1 MTELAFL
8 RLLAYTWIGVAA
20 VTFAALL
27 FITAPY
33 GRHNR
38 GGFGP
43 QMDATL
49 GWIVMEAPAPLLMVV
64 FFLLAPPTVWAS
76 PALVFL
82 LLWLLHYLQRT
93 FVWPLRRRQWATT
106 LPVFIAATA
115 VLFNGVNAYLN
126 GRWLFN
132 LVPVYPWSWVA
143 DPRFLIGVAVFLAG
157 FAINLHADEVLLRL
171 KRAGAGYQIPRGG
184 LYRWVS
190 CPNYLGEMLEWTG
203 WALATWSLPGLVFAV
218 WTAANLAPRALSNH
232 RWYREKFADYPAERR
247 AFIPFVL

>member
-1 MTELAFL
+1 MTELELL
-8 RLLAYTWIGVAA
+8 RIVSWAWIGVGVIVAI
-20 VTFAALL
+20 ALL
-27 FITAPY
+27 FIVAPY

-43 QMDATL
+43 QLDATA
-49 GWIVMEAPAPLLMVV
+49 GWILIEAPAPLLMLG
-64 FFLLAPPTVWAS
+64 FFLAAPGLWSS
-76 PALVFL
+76 PALVFI

-106 LPVFIAATA
+106 VPLFIVGSA

-126 GRWLFN
+126 GRWLFH
-132 LVPVYPWSWVA
+132 LAPVYPWSWLA
-143 DPRFLIGVAVFLAG
+143 DPRFLIGVALFLAG

-171 KRAGAGYQIPRGG
+171 KRAGGGHQIPVGG

-247 AFIPFVL
+247 AFIPYIL